1 MCGIVGI
8 RRFDG
13 VPVNEISLRDMASQ
27 VLHRGP
33 DAEGYWHNKSVGFG
47 HRRLSIIDP
56 EGSHQPMSTKMV
68 HVCFNGEIFN
78 YRELRNELEC
88 RGFRFK
94 TQGDVEVLLA
104 LFLDAGPEEV
114 IKLQGQFAYAIYD
127 GNEKELWLFRDHLGV
142 LPLYYYFD
150 RQVFLFASEI
160 KALLPALPH
169 SPQIDDQSLKEYL
182 AYRCVP
188 CPYTLFKGI
197 QKLPPGHR
205 LRLDSGGNLRIE
217 AYWHLPTAKAD
228 KRICR
233 AKAVR
238 LVSRALEQAVE
249 SRLVADVPVGERG
262 GGDQCG
268 IPDAHAVVDLVA
280 LL

>member
-88 RGFRFK
+88 RGKQLSSRRFP
-94 TQGDVEVLLA
+94 G
-104 LFLDAGPEEV
+104 
-114 IKLQGQFAYAIYD
+114 
-127 GNEKELWLFRDHLGV
+127 
-142 LPLYYYFD
+142 
-150 RQVFLFASEI
+150 S
-160 KALLPALPH
+160 
-169 SPQIDDQSLKEYL
+169 
-182 AYRCVP
+182 
-188 CPYTLFKGI
+188 
-197 QKLPPGHR
+197 LPP
-205 LRLDSGGNLRIE
+205 
-217 AYWHLPTAKAD
+217 PQ
-228 KRICR
+228 
-233 AKAVR
+233 
-238 LVSRALEQAVE
+238 VSRQEH
-249 SRLVADVPVGERG
+249 ADLRWR
-262 GGDQCG
+262 
-268 IPDAHAVVDLVA
+268 
-280 LL
+280 